1 VLAPDALNMLSDAR
15 VEQVFNQ
22 FGVRYFV
29 RRFLLSRCHMK
40 RKSKPVKSDVNLVN
54 LIERFGTSEKCREYL
69 TELKW
74 PNGVE
79 CPRCKSKSVSTIAE
93 RDQYDCNKCRYQFS
107 VTSGTIFHDSHL
119 PIWKW
124 FLAIYLMIE
133 SKKGISANQI
143 SRTIKVS
150 YKTAW
155 YLCHRIRAAMREVS
169 ADLLRGIVEV
179 DETYVGG
186 QFHGRNRGYKG
197 NKAVVIG
204 AVERDGEIRLRVI
217 KSPSRYWLHKFIHE
231 TTDPKAEAIYTDEAR
246 GYEGIEDSDTRH
258 ETVKHSDYEWVRG
271 DVHTNTVESVWSLLK
286 RSVVGTYHRISIK
299 HLDAYL
305 DELEH
310 RFNNRKNKYLFR
322 DTLLKLVNASALPYQ
337 ELVKAA

>member
-1 VLAPDALNMLSDAR
+1 
-15 VEQVFNQ
+15 
-22 FGVRYFV
+22 
-29 RRFLLSRCHMK
+29 MK
-40 RKSKPVKSDVNLVN
+40 RKSKPIKSDVNLVN
-54 LIERFGTSEKCREYL
+54 LIERFGTDEKCRAYL

-79 CPRCKSKSVSTIAE
+79 CPRCKSKSISTITE

-124 FLAIYLMIE
+124 FLTVYLMIE

-155 YLCHRIRAAMREVS
+155 YLCHRVRAAMREVS
-169 ADLLRGIVEV
+169 ADLLKGIVEV

-186 QFHGRNRGYKG
+186 KFHGTSGYKA
-197 NKAVVIG
+197 NKAVVVG
-204 AVERDGEIRLRVI
+204 AVERDGDIRLRVI
-217 KSPSRYWLHKFIHE
+217 KSPSKYWLHKFIHE
-231 TTDPKAEAIYTDEAR
+231 TTDPKAEAIYTDEAQP
-246 GYEGIEDSDTRH
+246 YKGIADADTRH
-258 ETVKHSDYEWVRG
+258 ETVKHTAYEWVRG

-310 RFNNRKNKYLFR
+310 RFNNRKNKFLFR
-322 DTLLKLVNASALPYQ
+322 DTLLKLVTAEALPY
-337 ELVKAA
+337 EKLIKAA

>member
-1 VLAPDALNMLSDAR
+1 MLPSDTLNVRPQLR
-15 VEQVFNQ
+15 VEQVPDEFLV
-22 FGVRYFV
+22 GHFV
-29 RRFLLSRCHMK
+29 RSFLQPFLHMK

-54 LIERFGTSEKCREYL
+54 LIERFGTDEKCRAYL

-79 CPRCKSKSVSTIAE
+79 CPRCKSQSVSTIAE

-107 VTSGTIFHDSHL
+107 VMSGSIFHDSHL
-119 PIWKW
+119 PLWKW
-124 FLAIYLMIE
+124 FLTIYLMIE

-143 SRTIKVS
+143 GRTIKVS

-155 YLCHRIRAAMREVS
+155 YLCHRVRAAMREVS
-169 ADLLRGIVEV
+169 ADLLKGIVEV

-186 QFHGRNRGYKG
+186 RFHGKNRGYKG
-197 NKAVVIG
+197 NKALVIG
-204 AVERDGEIRLRVI
+204 AVERDGDIRLKVI

-231 TTDPKAEAIYTDEAR
+231 TTDPKAEAIYTDEWT
-246 GYEGIEDSDTRH
+246 GYKGVADADTRH
-258 ETVKHSDYEWVRG
+258 ETVKHAEEEWVRG

-322 DTLLKLVNASALPYQ
+322 DTLLKLVTAEALPYKK
-337 ELVKAA
+337 LVKAE